1 MTFRINKRSILLIQ
15 NEGTELFNVE
25 ITFDKKKRRKLK
37 GLLHD
42 ENESNQPNWN
52 KVVRNNASEEKNQ
65 NYQILLD
72 LMQELI
78 I

>member
-1 MTFRINKRSILLIQ
+1 M
-15 NEGTELFNVE
+15 E